1 MQAITQINA
10 AFPGSGSASAPS
22 PDPAA
27 SSVSVRAGAPGE
39 STPVRPQNA
48 AAPQPDVQDVRRAVN
63 RANKQIAGQN
73 EGIKFGFSEAT
84 GQLFVQVVDKDS
96 GEVIRQIPSRE
107 FLAAEAAARNIAQ
120 SATGL
125 ILNRHG

>member
-1 MQAITQINA
+1 MQTITQINA
-10 AFPGSGSASAPS
+10 ALPDSGSVSVRS
-22 PDPAA
+22 PDPAT
-27 SSVSVRAGAPGE
+27 SSVSVRAGSPGE
-39 STPVRPQNA
+39 STVAQPRNA
-48 AAPQPDVQDVRRAVN
+48 VAQPDVQDVRRAVN
-63 RANKQIAGQN
+63 RANTQIAGQN

-107 FLAAEAAARNIAQ
+107 FLAAEASARNIAQ

>member
-1 MQAITQINA
+1 MQAITQINVA
-10 AFPGSGSASAPS
+10 LPDSGSVSVRS
-22 PDPAA
+22 PDPVT
-27 SSVSVRAGAPGE
+27 SSVSVRAGSPGE
-39 STPVRPQNA
+39 STPAQPRHA
-48 AAPQPDVQDVRRAVN
+48 AAQPDVQDVRRAVN
-63 RANKQIAGQN
+63 RANTQIAGQN

-84 GQLFVQVVDKDS
+84 GQLFVQVVDKNS